1 VRVGIGYD
9 IHPLREGRKLVIG
22 GVHIRYRLGL
32 DGHSDAD
39 VLTHAIVDALFG
51 AAGIGDIGKVFPS
64 DDPKYEGASSLDMLS
79 TAAETIRAAGYRII
93 NVDCTVIAEEPRLQP
108 HLHNMNQRLAA
119 SMKIDL
125 GHVNVKATSPE
136 GLGAVGNK
144 EGIAAQAVAL
154 IEEASGS

>member
-1 VRVGIGYD
+1 MGYD
-9 IHPLREGRKLVIG
+9 IHPLREGRRLIIG
-22 GVHIRYRLGL
+22 GVHIPHGMGL

-39 VLTHAIVDALFG
+39 VLTHAVVDALFG

-79 TAAETIRAAGYRII
+79 TAADAIRAGGYRIV

-108 HLHNMNQRLAA
+108 HLLKMKQKLSA
-119 SMKIDL
+119 SMKINL
-125 GHVNVKATSPE
+125 GDVNVKATSPE
-136 GLGAVGNK
+136 GLGALGHR

-154 IEEASGS
+154 LDEAILPA

>member
-9 IHPLREGRKLVIG
+9 IHPLRAGRKLVIG
-22 GVHIRYRLGL
+22 GVDIPHSMGL

-39 VLTHAIVDALFG
+39 VLTHAVVDALFG
-51 AAGIGDIGKVFPS
+51 AAGLGDIGKYFPS

-79 TAAETIRAAGYRII
+79 KAADAVRAAGYRIV
-93 NVDCTVIAEEPRLQP
+93 NVDSTVIAEEPRLQP
-108 HLHNMNQRLAA
+108 HLQKMRQRLSE
-119 SMKIDL
+119 SMKINL

-136 GLGAVGNK
+136 GLGALGHK

-154 IEEASGS
+154 IEEISAS